1 MGLFTTR
8 ARLSPRLGRRTDRLW
23 ALGREGAGGC
33 QFSGEDPGLV
43 TAQPEARTPC
53 LLGTG
58 RSRPACGVCGG
69 RSPVQYRLS
78 QQMGC
83 LWVQEPRHANPGR
96 EQEGHAGSGTSRDRG
111 RPPALTTRVS
121 CSSCTSSFFFSSSR
135 RLRSPSSSSIFSLQ
149 GERPWQD
156 THCSPRG
163 EVLPPEKKGARQRD
177 EGTKFCSQR

>member
-1 MGLFTTR
+1 MGLCTTR
-8 ARLSPRLGRRTDRLW
+8 ARPSPRLGRRTDRLW

-43 TAQPEARTPC
+43 TAQPEGRTPC

-96 EQEGHAGSGTSRDRG
+96 EQRDTLVLGQTAIRG
-111 RPPALTTRVS
+111 PPASTYH
-121 CSSCTSSFFFSSSR
+121 
-135 RLRSPSSSSIFSLQ
+135 Q
-149 GERPWQD
+149 GELLELYFQLLLLFFQTAPLPLQLLNFQPARRETVAGYPLQP
-156 THCSPRG
+156 SRG
-163 EVLPPEKKGARQRD
+163 SAAPGEER
-177 EGTKFCSQR
+177 GTATR